1 MSFYNQNIANI
12 SNLDELSDGEMVYIK
27 PLHDDPDFKILVRIQ
42 RITTQNEPERLKKL
56 GISRFSIN
64 YHIDRTVLKEIINQ
78 ILQLPDEFEELWHR
92 DYGEIDSGNIIDSS
106 GEASGLLDNISK
118 SMEWGNESP
127 RFDKFILRKR
137 DNYRLSEFHTDHY
150 CSQPER
156 TRSKGVMKR
165 AILNL
170 GDTSRWVAVL
180 DIPSSIVKNSI
191 KDPYFKN
198 NYKNMLT
205 SIKKYD
211 IFLIET
217 APSGYKRKEINGLFF
232 DSFTTV
238 HCGFGKKGEIGAVLS
253 HWIQGDPFSL

>member
-1 MSFYNQNIANI
+1 MSFHNQNFANI

-27 PLHDDPDFKILVRIQ
+27 PLHDDPDFKILVKVQ
-42 RITTQNEPERLKKL
+42 RITAQNEPETLKKL

-64 YHIDRTVLKEIINQ
+64 YHIDRTVLTEIINQ
-78 ILQLPDEFEELWHR
+78 ILQLPNEFEELWHR

-118 SMEWGNESP
+118 SLEWENESP
-127 RFDKFILRKR
+127 RFDKLIFKKR
-137 DNYRLSEFHTDHY
+137 DNFRLSEFHTDHY

-156 TRSKGVMKR
+156 TRTKGTMKR

-170 GDTSRWVAVL
+170 GDTSRWIAVL
-180 DIPSSIVKNSI
+180 DIPSSIVKNNI

-205 SIKKYD
+205 VVNKFD
-211 IFLIET
+211 MFLIET
-217 APSGYKRKEINGLFF
+217 VPSGYKRKEMNGLFF

-238 HCGFGKKGEIGAVLS
+238 HCGFGSKGEIGAVLS
-253 HWIQGDPFSL
+253 HWVHSESILL

>member
-42 RITTQNEPERLKKL
+42 RITAQNEPERLKKL

-118 SMEWGNESP
+118 SSIIQRRLNHNITES
-127 RFDKFILRKR
+127 
-137 DNYRLSEFHTDHY
+137 
-150 CSQPER
+150 
-156 TRSKGVMKR
+156 TRM
-165 AILNL
+165 
-170 GDTSRWVAVL
+170 
-180 DIPSSIVKNSI
+180 
-191 KDPYFKN
+191 
-198 NYKNMLT
+198 
-205 SIKKYD
+205 
-211 IFLIET
+211 
-217 APSGYKRKEINGLFF
+217 
-232 DSFTTV
+232 
-238 HCGFGKKGEIGAVLS
+238 
-253 HWIQGDPFSL
+253 SLV

>member
-42 RITTQNEPERLKKL
+42 RITAQNEPERLKKL

-92 DYGEIDSGNIIDSS
+92 DYGEIGSGNIIDSS

-156 TRSKGVMKR
+156 TRTKGMMKR

-170 GDTSRWVAVL
+170 GDTSRWIAVL
-180 DIPSSIVKNSI
+180 NIPSSIVKNSI

-211 IFLIET
+211 IVLIET
-217 APSGYKRKEINGLFF
+217 APSGYKRKEINGLIF

-238 HCGFGKKGEIGAVLS
+238 HSGFGRKGEIGAVLS
-253 HWIQGDPFSL
+253 HWVHSESILL

>member
-42 RITTQNEPERLKKL
+42 RITTQNEPERLKRL

-92 DYGEIDSGNIIDSS
+92 DYGEIGSGNIIDSS

-156 TRSKGVMKR
+156 TRTKGTMKR

-180 DIPSSIVKNSI
+180 DIPSSVVKEKI
-191 KDPYFKN
+191 KDPYCKKN
-198 NYKNMLT
+198 YIKMLT
-205 SIKKYD
+205 HIERCD
-211 IFLIET
+211 MLLIDT
-217 APSGYKRKEINGLFF
+217 ASPCHDREEINGLFI
-232 DSFTTV
+232 DSFSTV
-238 HCGFGKKGEIGAVLS
+238 HCGYGKIGDLCAVLT
-253 HWIQGDPFSL
+253 HWIQENPFLL